1 MTDPT
6 PETVAEE
13 PATLGAYIKAQRDA
27 ANLTQESLAGQLG
40 VSRQA
45 VAQWEADTSVPS
57 PRALHFLAEQLPGLD
72 PRRMLALI
80 PSGTR

>member
-6 PETVAEE
+6 PEPV
-13 PATLGAYIKAQRDA
+13 TLGAYLKAQRDA
-27 ANLTQESLAGQLG
+27 ANLTQETLAGRIG

-45 VAQWEADTSVPS
+45 VAQWEANISVPG

-72 PRRMLALI
+72 PARMLALI